1 MDRLNAVFT
10 DKNDLKTAKEDLQ
23 FDKMRLTRDKVGKTA
38 LGRISVQ
45 DAIKILQDKRANLF
59 NEKSK
64 QFSLELERMIMNMDE
79 NELVAYLREE
89 LQKKE

>member
-1 MDRLNAVFT
+1 
-10 DKNDLKTAKEDLQ
+10 
-23 FDKMRLTRDKVGKTA
+23 MRLTRDKIGKTA